1 MEILRRRAV
10 SVKEAAELLSVSPRT
25 IYRLIK
31 SRRLRTVRITA
42 DSPRVLLA
50 GLDEF
55 VSMSVAEVATDVE
68 NTAIN

>member
-31 SRRLRTVRITA
+31 SRRRRTVRITA
-42 DSPRVLLA
+42 DSPSVLPA
-50 GLDEF
+50 DLDEF